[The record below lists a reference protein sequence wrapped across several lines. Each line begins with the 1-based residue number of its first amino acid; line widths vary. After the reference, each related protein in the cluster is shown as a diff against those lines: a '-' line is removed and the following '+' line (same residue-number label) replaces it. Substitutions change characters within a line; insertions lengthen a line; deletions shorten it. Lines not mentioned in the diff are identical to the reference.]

1 MVPYGT
7 LQGRRRFEGVRPPG
21 NPNHQP
27 RGAVRIG
34 AKSAA
39 LRTAHACPRRCRLED
54 STRAVPCPAYARYGT
69 VGVSTGPRWRTG
81 ERAPRREPARATATV
96 QVPAWLGAD
105 ERRRMP
111 IVDMPAA
118 ATMNVRGDGRPGS
131 SWCTSTRATMNGSTV
146 PWCDRCWC
154 RNERLPG
161 WPGRSKAWHWCS
173 TRCTEAGMGGKTS
186 LKVERFAART
196 CRFAACACRVRPF
209 RNVPKKIRLMEP
221 FRTPEAGGGPLP
233 AQRCRR
239 PYMQPI
245 LTIRDARARRRSFN
259 GCARCSLGAGMG
271 TPISAASKLGGAVL
285 APMPARITW
294 RMALIQPLPARGA
307 TLRPSPSTPRRDH
320 DETD

>member
-81 ERAPRREPARATATV
+81 ERAPRGEPARATATATV

-146 PWCDRCWC
+146 P
-154 RNERLPG
+154 LV
-161 WPGRSKAWHWCS
+161 GR
-173 TRCTEAGMGGKTS
+173 
-186 LKVERFAART
+186 AALREMEEI
-196 CRFAACACRVRPF
+196 VGQSSD
-209 RNVPKKIRLMEP
+209 VP
-221 FRTPEAGGGPLP
+221 
-233 AQRCRR
+233 
-239 PYMQPI
+239 
-245 LTIRDARARRRSFN
+245 
-259 GCARCSLGAGMG
+259 
-271 TPISAASKLGGAVL
+271 
-285 APMPARITW
+285 
-294 RMALIQPLPARGA
+294 
-307 TLRPSPSTPRRDH
+307 
-320 DETD
+320 